1 MDLEEVE
8 FVAEAPRSTSLA
20 SLPSQASKVADD
32 SQEKEDNLM
41 EQNNNVLKEAG
52 VESSKKTVPS
62 VPLPPS
68 PSAEEEAAVLE
79 ANQAVSAS
87 FSCVKCTAKAKTYT
101 SENQLYCHYITKH
114 YIKKIETFMS
124 NNGDTGCGTCK
135 LCGKQMQRIKLA
147 LHIGISHHVIQDL
160 LTQEGIVVHPQPSSS
175 SSDHVAGAKSDGRV
189 PAQDNQTMLPP
200 ITDPSNGPVA
210 SGNMAVDLLG
220 HPSAEACVNQGRLE
234 ENAEYVEWSVDL
246 LGQPP
251 APTEAEATVNQRRQG
266 EDAESS
272 GSGSHVGCNFSL
284 TCEVCSQKFRAQH
297 SLQQHYVRHFH
308 EEVNEEANRYFRN
321 FVKLGFLLAI
331 FPLEILGSYP
341 RM

>member
-1 MDLEEVE
+1 MDLDGLE
-8 FVAEAPRSTSLA
+8 FVAEAPRSTSPA

-68 PSAEEEAAVLE
+68 PSAEEEAVLE

-135 LCGKQMQRIKLA
+135 LCGKQMQRKKLA

-210 SGNMAVDLLG
+210 SGNMAMDLLG
-220 HPSAEACVNQGRLE
+220 HPSAE
-234 ENAEYVEWSVDL
+234 EYVEWSVDL

-251 APTEAEATVNQRRQG
+251 ATEAEVTVNQGRREENAG
-266 EDAESS
+266 SS
-272 GSGSHVGCNFSL
+272 RSGSHVGCNFSL
-284 TCEVCSQKFRAQH
+284 TCEVCSQEFRAQH

-308 EEVNEEANRYFRN
+308 EEVNEEVNRYFR
-321 FVKLGFLLAI
+321 KT
-331 FPLEILGSYP
+331 
-341 RM
+341 

>member
-1 MDLEEVE
+1 MDLDGVE
-8 FVAEAPRSTSLA
+8 FVAEAPRSTSPA

-68 PSAEEEAAVLE
+68 PSAEEEAVLE

-135 LCGKQMQRIKLA
+135 LCGKQMQRKKLA
-147 LHIGISHHVIQDL
+147 LHIGISHHVLQDL
-160 LTQEGIVVHPQPSSS
+160 LTREGIVVHPQPSSS

-210 SGNMAVDLLG
+210 SGNMAMDLLG
-220 HPSAEACVNQGRLE
+220 HPSAE
-234 ENAEYVEWSVDL
+234 EYVEWSVDL

-251 APTEAEATVNQRRQG
+251 ATEAEATVNQGRREENAG
-266 EDAESS
+266 SS

-284 TCEVCSQKFRAQH
+284 TCEVCSQEFRAQH

-308 EEVNEEANRYFRN
+308 EEVNEEANRYFRK
-321 FVKLGFLLAI
+321 FVNSPWISFLLS
-331 FPLEILGSYP
+331 FHLKF
-341 RM
+341 